1 MDLTGRLIAP
11 EKIGKTPSEAQW
23 LSGEG
28 GGAWFYIQK
37 EENNYRIKRYT
48 PQGIVD
54 CDRVFELK
62 STENFNEN
70 ESFEV
75 QHISHGALVRVKQK
89 EVLFVFEWLG
99 K

>member
-62 STENFNEN
+62 STENF
-70 ESFEV
+70 
-75 QHISHGALVRVKQK
+75 ISHL
-89 EVLFVFEWLG
+89 LFSQLAQTEPKTG
-99 K
+99 GI